1 MSVCKGTL
9 SRNGLIAVMTVLALG
24 ASASLVH
31 AEEEAVVY
39 LTQTNANIVWTL
51 LGAILV
57 MFMQAGFAMVE
68 CGLTRSKNAS
78 NILMKNMLD
87 FAVGSML
94 FVMFGYGLM
103 FGADFSGIFGT
114 DGFFLSSILAPSA
127 TRDFDITF
135 WFFQS
140 VFAATAATIV
150 SGSVAERTKFH
161 AYILISIVITGFIYP
176 IAGHWAWGGLTG
188 NAGWL
193 ESLGFIDFA
202 GSTVVHSLGGW
213 VALAGA
219 MAVGPR
225 IGKYMPDKKPRAILG
240 HSMPMAG
247 LGVFI
252 LWFGWFGFNAG
263 STTMADG
270 SIGYIALNT
279 SLAGCAGM
287 ITAMITVWVRFGKP
301 EASMTMNGVLAGL
314 VGVTAGCSELS
325 PLGAILV
332 GAICGVAVVLVIH
345 FIDSVLCIDD
355 PVGAISVHGVCGAL
369 GTLSVGLFA
378 SPDFGSASGF
388 IYTGDLSLFGVQLL
402 GVVVFF
408 AWAFGVGTVCF
419 KLIDKLVGLRVSRV
433 EEIKGL
439 DITEHGSEAYNGFQI
454 FSVE

>member
-1 MSVCKGTL
+1 MSVYKSTL
-9 SRNGLIAVMTVLALG
+9 SRTGLIAVMTVLALG
-24 ASASLVH
+24 ASATLVH
-31 AEEEAVVY
+31 AEEEVMY

-51 LGAILV
+51 LAAMLV
-57 MFMQAGFAMVE
+57 MFMQAGFTLVE
-68 CGLTRSKNAS
+68 CGLTRSKNAG

-87 FAVGSML
+87 FAVGTML
-94 FVMFGYGLM
+94 FLMFGYGLM
-103 FGADFSGIFGT
+103 FGADFLGLFGT
-114 DGFFLSSILAPSA
+114 DGFFLSFFDAPSA

-135 WFFQS
+135 WLFQS

-150 SGSVAERTKFH
+150 SGSVAERTKFQ
-161 AYILISIVITGFIYP
+161 AYILISVLITGLIYP
-176 IAGHWAWGGLTG
+176 VAGHWAWGGLTG
-188 NAGWL
+188 STGWL
-193 ESLGFIDFA
+193 ESFGFVDFA

-240 HSMPMAG
+240 HNMPMAG

-263 STTMADG
+263 STTVADG
-270 SIGYIALNT
+270 SIGYIAMNT

-287 ITAMITVWVRFGKP
+287 IAAMITVWTRFGKP
-301 EASMTMNGVLAGL
+301 EASMTMNGILAGL

-325 PLGAILV
+325 PFGAIAI
-332 GAICGVAVVLVIH
+332 GAICGVAVVLAIQ
-345 FIDSVLCIDD
+345 FIDTVLCIDD
-355 PVGAISVHGVCGAL
+355 PVGAISVHGVCGAI
-369 GTLSVGLFA
+369 GTLGVGLFA
-378 SPDFGSASGF
+378 SPNFGSVTGF
-388 IYTGDLSLFGVQLL
+388 FYNGDLSQFGVQLL

-419 KLIDKLVGLRVSRV
+419 RLIDKVVGLRVSRV

>member
-1 MSVCKGTL
+1 MSVCKSTL
-9 SRNGLIAVMTVLALG
+9 SRVGAIAIMTAVALG
-24 ASASLVH
+24 ASATLVH
-31 AEEEAVVY
+31 AKEEVGY

-51 LGAILV
+51 LAAMLV
-57 MFMQAGFAMVE
+57 MFMQAGFTLVE
-68 CGLTRSKNAS
+68 CGLTRSKNAG

-87 FAVGSML
+87 FAVGTML
-94 FVMFGYGLM
+94 FLMIGYGLM
-103 FGADFSGIFGT
+103 FGGDFFGLFGT
-114 DGFFLSSILAPSA
+114 DGFFLSFIEGPSSD
-127 TRDFDITF
+127 RDFDITF

-161 AYILISIVITGFIYP
+161 AYIVISVLVTGLIYP
-176 IAGHWAWGGLTG
+176 ISGHWAWGGLTG

-193 ESLGFIDFA
+193 ESLGFVDFA

-213 VALAGA
+213 LALAGA
-219 MAVGPR
+219 IAVGPR

-240 HSMPMAG
+240 HNMPMAG

-287 ITAMITVWVRFGKP
+287 IAAMCTVWTRFGKP
-301 EASMTMNGVLAGL
+301 EASMTMNGILAGL

-325 PLGAILV
+325 PFGAIIV
-332 GAICGVAVVLVIH
+332 GGICGSAVVIAIE
-345 FIDSVLCIDD
+345 FIDSVLCVDD
-355 PVGAISVHGVCGAL
+355 PVGAISVHGVCGAI
-369 GTLSVGLFA
+369 GTLAVGLFA
-378 SPDFGSASGF
+378 SPEFGSATGF
-388 IYTGDLSLFGVQLL
+388 FYNGDLSLFGVQLV
-402 GVVVFF
+402 GVIVFF

-419 KLIDKLVGLRVSRV
+419 KLVDNVIGLRVSRI

>member
-1 MSVCKGTL
+1 MMTATTL
-9 SRNGLIAVMTVLALG
+9 I

-31 AEEEAVVY
+31 AAEEAVY

-51 LGAILV
+51 LAAMLV
-57 MFMQAGFAMVE
+57 MFMQAGFTLVE
-68 CGLTRSKNAS
+68 CGLTRSKNAG

-87 FAVGSML
+87 FAVGTML
-94 FVMFGYGLM
+94 FLMVGYGLM
-103 FGADFSGIFGT
+103 FGSDLFGFIGT
-114 DGFFLSSILAPSA
+114 DGFFLSFMDGPSPD
-127 TRDFDITF
+127 RDFDITF
-135 WFFQS
+135 WLFQS

-150 SGSVAERTKFH
+150 SGSVAERTKFE
-161 AYILISIVITGFIYP
+161 AYILISLVVTGIIYP
-176 IAGHWAWGGLTG
+176 ISGHWAWGGLTG

-193 ESLGFIDFA
+193 ESLGFVDFA

-219 MAVGPR
+219 IAVGPR
-225 IGKYMPDKKPRAILG
+225 IGKYMPDKTPRAILG
-240 HSMPMAG
+240 HNMPMAG

-287 ITAMITVWVRFGKP
+287 ITAMITVWKRFGKP
-301 EASMTMNGVLAGL
+301 EASMTMNGILAGL

-325 PLGAILV
+325 PFGAIIV
-332 GAICGVAVVLVIH
+332 GAICGVIVVLSIEY
-345 FIDSVLCIDD
+345 IDTVLCIDD
-355 PVGAISVHGVCGAL
+355 PVGAISVHGVCGSV
-369 GTLSVGLFA
+369 GTLCVGIFA
-378 SPDFGSASGF
+378 SPDFGSA
-388 IYTGDLSLFGVQLL
+388 TGLLYNGSFTLLATQLL
-402 GVVVFF
+402 GVLTFF
-408 AWAFGVGTVCF
+408 AWAFGAGTLCF
-419 KLIDKLVGLRVSRV
+419 KFVDKFVGLRVSRV
-433 EEIKGL
+433 QEIKGL

>member
-1 MSVCKGTL
+1 MSVCTKKI
-9 SRNGLIAVMTVLALG
+9 SRTGVIIAMAIMAVGM
-24 ASASLVH
+24 SAPFAH
-31 AEEEAVVY
+31 AETEAVY

-51 LGAILV
+51 LAAMLV
-57 MFMQAGFAMVE
+57 MFMQAGFTLVE
-68 CGLTRSKNAS
+68 CGLTRSKNAG

-87 FAVGSML
+87 FAVGTML
-94 FVMFGYGLM
+94 FLMIGYGLM
-103 FGADFSGIFGT
+103 FGGDFLGIFGT
-114 DGFFLSSILAPSA
+114 DGFFLSFIDGPSSD
-127 TRDFDITF
+127 RDFDITF

-150 SGSVAERTKFH
+150 SGSVAERTRFQ
-161 AYILISIVITGFIYP
+161 AYIFVSIIVTAIIYP
-176 IAGHWAWGGLTG
+176 ISGHWAWGGLTG

-219 MAVGPR
+219 IAVGPR
-225 IGKYMPDKKPRAILG
+225 IGKYLPDNTPRAIPG
-240 HSMPMAG
+240 HNVPMAG

-287 ITAMITVWVRFGKP
+287 ITAMITVWLKFGKP
-301 EASMTMNGVLAGL
+301 EASMTMNGILAGL
-314 VGVTAGCSELS
+314 VGITAGCSELS
-325 PLGAILV
+325 PFGAILV
-332 GAICGVAVVLVIH
+332 GAVCGVAVVLSIG
-345 FIDSVLCIDD
+345 FIDSKLRVDD
-355 PVGAISVHGVCGAL
+355 PVGAISVHGVCGAI
-369 GTLSVGLFA
+369 GTLSVGLLA
-378 SPDFGSASGF
+378 SPDFGSATGF
-388 IYTGDLSLFGVQLL
+388 FYNGNISLFATQLIGVIA
-402 GVVVFF
+402 FF
-408 AWAFGVGTVCF
+408 IWAFGAGTLCF
-419 KLIDKLVGLRVSRV
+419 RTVNALVGLRVSHF
-433 EEIKGL
+433 EEAKGL